1 MNVDVEKGY
10 ITEMEC
16 GSNFAYILND
26 NSDFLS
32 TEYKVLQ
39 SQDEGCFVKCMKT
52 TCNGKIQFYYLTS
65 GLRTFTSMLSTL
77 DADNFITII
86 TNIFLNILDV
96 KNNGFLTIQNVDV
109 DFEKIFVDPATYKIA
124 LIYLPISRRVYSD
137 ESTVE
142 NELRTN
148 MVKVI
153 SGLSNLSSPKTVQ
166 ILADLSNGMLSVKD
180 LCDRLKGGKNATI
193 TKSVKKGDLRIV
205 AMNSPTRVEIEVNK
219 NNFVIGKN
227 QAAVDGVISFNKM
240 ISRVHCRISEENGIY
255 MVTDLQSA
263 NGTYVNDA
271 RLQPNQPYTIK
282 HGDVIRLANSDF
294 QVVIY

>member
-1 MNVDVEKGY
+1 MNVHVEKGY

-16 GSNFAYILND
+16 GSNFAYILSD
-26 NSDFLS
+26 NSAFLS

-39 SQDEGCFVKCMKT
+39 SQDEGYFVKCMKT
-52 TCNGKIQFYYLTS
+52 TYNGKIQFYYLTS
-65 GLRTFTSMLSTL
+65 GLKSFSSMLATL
-77 DADNFITII
+77 DVENFITII
-86 TNIFLNILDV
+86 TNIFLNILAV

-109 DFEKIFVDPATYKIA
+109 DFEKIFVDPATYKVA
-124 LIYLPISRRVYSD
+124 LIYLPISKRLYSD

-148 MVKVI
+148 MVKTI
-153 SGLSNLSSPKTVQ
+153 SGLSTLSSPKTVQ
-166 ILADLSNGMLSVKD
+166 IQADLSNGMLSVID
-180 LCDRLKGGKNATI
+180 LCDRFKGGKTATI
-193 TKSVKKGDLRIV
+193 TNSAKKGNLRIV
-205 AMNSPTRVEIEVNK
+205 AMNSPTRVEVEVNK

-227 QAAVDGVISFNKM
+227 KAAVDGVISFNKM
-240 ISRVHCRISEENGIY
+240 ISRVHCRVTEENGIY

-263 NGTYVNDA
+263 NGTYVNNA

>member
-1 MNVDVEKGY
+1 MNVHVEKGY

-26 NSDFLS
+26 NSAFLS

-52 TCNGKIQFYYLTS
+52 TYNGKIQFYYLTS
-65 GLRTFTSMLSTL
+65 GLKSFSSMLSTL

-86 TNIFLNILDV
+86 TNIFFNILAV

-109 DFEKIFVDPATYKIA
+109 DFEKIFVDPTTYKVA
-124 LIYLPISRRVYSD
+124 LIYLPISKKLHSD
-137 ESTVE
+137 ESAVE

-148 MVKVI
+148 MIKII
-153 SGLSNLSSPKTVQ
+153 SGLSSLSSPKTVQ

-180 LCDRLKGGKNATI
+180 LCDRFKGGKTSTI
-193 TKSVKKGDLRIV
+193 AKSAKKGNLRIV
-205 AMNSPTRVEIEVNK
+205 AMNSPTRVEVEVNK

-227 QAAVDGVISFNKM
+227 KAAVDGVISFNKM
-240 ISRVHCRISEENGIY
+240 ISRVHCRVTEENGIY

-263 NGTYVNDA
+263 NGTYVNNA
-271 RLQPNQPYTIK
+271 RLQPNQPCTIK